1 MSLATFEFINP
12 SDHIVFDAPDDEC
25 AALAALVVGE
35 GRCGAKRESDGERV
49 IGLALLDA
57 TDAKRFWEQNVTETR
72 ITITA
77 LGRAEALRLSAERA
91 RRMAIRGT

>member
-1 MSLATFEFINP
+1 MSLSILARRGTDEFRLRG
-12 SDHIVFDAPDDEC
+12 DDVR
-25 AALAALVVGE
+25 AACTG
-35 GRCGAKRESDGERV
+35 G
-49 IGLALLDA
+49 LLDA